1 MIRGARALDQ
11 RLGLRE
17 EGGRS
22 VVVVELAGDVAGQLQ
37 VLLLVLAHRH
47 VGGLVDQDVGGLQHR
62 IGVEADAG
70 ALLVLAALLLE
81 LGHAVQPAQAGHA
94 LEDPGQFGMLAHR
107 RLREDGGLGRV
118 EAGGQVGGGDLAG
131 LLGQQG
137 RILPDGDGV
146 QVGHEDEGVHL
157 VLQPGELHQG
167 AQIVAQVQGAGR
179 LDAGEHAGRA
189 RIGNGGVVG
198 HGFSLGT

>member
-1 MIRGARALDQ
+1 
-11 RLGLRE
+11 
-17 EGGRS
+17 
-22 VVVVELAGDVAGQLQ
+22 
-37 VLLLVLAHRH
+37 
-47 VGGLVDQDVGGLQHR
+47 
-62 IGVEADAG
+62 
-70 ALLVLAALLLE
+70 
-81 LGHAVQPAQAGHA
+81 
-94 LEDPGQFGMLAHR
+94 MLAHR

-137 RILPDGDGV
+137 RVLPDGDGV

-198 HGFSLGT
+198 HGFSLGTKWAWRAQRREPRRKRGGTDQRKLRHRGAEEPIEAMDAGYRTKVSSGKRAALVRDPGEPHRVSPVGSRTASSRLPG